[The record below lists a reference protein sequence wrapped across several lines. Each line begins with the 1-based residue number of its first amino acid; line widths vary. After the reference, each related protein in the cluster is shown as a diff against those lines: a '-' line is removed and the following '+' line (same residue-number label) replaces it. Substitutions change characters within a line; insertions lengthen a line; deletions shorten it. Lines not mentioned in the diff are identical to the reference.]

1 MNKKY
6 DHQFPSYVLYFN
18 VWSPHFGTN
27 PTPVITTICKQSP
40 ESNHDVRLPP
50 IPGCPQIS
58 LDLDTTV
65 TVYYHTDLK
74 LGMFICS
81 IWLRLVNFQ
90 QTMKWVTQNC
100 NLSGYIRL
108 FWLWLY
114 HCIIRSAEIQT
125 QSTDWTRTLELC
137 GLNTDESVHLVTAR
151 NSRCCHQC
159 SAPPPPPPHG

>member
-27 PTPVITTICKQSP
+27 STPVITTICKQSP

-81 IWLRLVNFQ
+81 IWLRLMNLQ

-108 FWLWLY
+108 LADCD
-114 HCIIRSAEIQT
+114 CIIVSFAQLRYRHRAQT
-125 QSTDWTRTLELC
+125 GPGHC

-151 NSRCCHQC
+151 NSRCCHRC

>member
-27 PTPVITTICKQSP
+27 STPVITTICKQSL

-65 TVYYHTDLK
+65 TVYYHTDLTWYVY
-74 LGMFICS
+74 L
-81 IWLRLVNFQ
+81 LHLV
-90 QTMKWVTQNC
+90 K
-100 NLSGYIRL
+100 
-108 FWLWLY
+108 
-114 HCIIRSAEIQT
+114 
-125 QSTDWTRTLELC
+125 
-137 GLNTDESVHLVTAR
+137 TDEFSTNNDVSDTGL
-151 NSRCCHQC
+151 
-159 SAPPPPPPHG
+159 